1 LQPAT
6 GAVEKLYI
14 DAKTFLPVRIN
25 SVSMVGAVSEQ
36 VETYLDDWKE
46 VDGIKYP
53 FTISERFSKLTLMFT
68 VKEIKHNVAVN
79 ASIFE
84 PQ

>member
-1 LQPAT
+1 
-6 GAVEKLYI
+6 
-14 DAKTFLPVRIN
+14 VRIN
-25 SVSMVGAVSEQ
+25 FVSVVGTVSEP

-68 VKEIKHNVAVN
+68 VKEIKHNEP
-79 ASIFE
+79 IDPKLFE
-84 PQ
+84 P